1 MAEATSTDTRTR
13 TPSSTAPARHLGA
26 AERRSHALSR
36 VRELSPRAWGFVV
49 FAVAFL
55 AGLFMVLV
63 LFKLQHQVQNDIDP
77 YYFGKMGESIADGHG
92 FEGFGSL
99 IKRRAPLYPLTIGG
113 LYAAF
118 GNHTSVVLIAHSLM
132 LAATAT
138 LAYDIARRM
147 FNLRTGVIAG
157 LLCAMHPMLLRYVP
171 VLHLETQL
179 TLLYTLLL
187 WVMIRFRK
195 QPSIVNGV
203 LVGVVAAGA
212 TLTKAVVLL
221 LPAAFAVCLL
231 AERYFAVRRSQPVT
245 RSRWLPLIA
254 LFAAM
259 GLTISPWTIR
269 NYQVTGHFVPV
280 SSGTSD
286 AFLRGFIFSETKYI
300 TLSKPPYTDAE
311 NASNAYFTRLAAEAG
326 TVWEAD
332 DWETDQIL
340 NKEAKRRLT
349 AEPLSVARK
358 TLVGLFT
365 FWYQLTSLKNSL
377 LALMLAVGGWVLAF
391 IGWRR
396 ARSEGITTWVVF
408 TPILYMNLVLA
419 PLLAL
424 GRYSVPVIPALMVMA
439 AYGIDTVLGRRARST
454 GG

>member
-1 MAEATSTDTRTR
+1 MAEATNMDTRTT
-13 TPSSTAPARHLGA
+13 TPSTAAPARRGSA
-26 AERRSHALSR
+26 DERRARALSR
-36 VRELSPRAWGFVV
+36 LRALSPRAWGFVV
-49 FAVAFL
+49 FGATFL

-63 LFKLQHQVQNDIDP
+63 LFKLQNQVQQDIDP
-77 YYFGKMGESIADGHG
+77 YSFGKMGESIADGNG

-113 LYAAF
+113 LYVTF
-118 GNHTSVVLIAHSLM
+118 GHHATVVLIAHSLM
-132 LAATAT
+132 FAATAT

-157 LLCAMHPMLLRYVP
+157 FLCAMHPMLLRYVP

-187 WVMIRFRK
+187 WMMIRFRR
-195 QPSIVNGV
+195 QPSIVNGA

-221 LPAAFAVCLL
+221 LPVAFVVGLL
-231 AERYFAVRRSQPVT
+231 AERHFAARRSQPAT

-259 GLTISPWTIR
+259 GVAISPWTIR
-269 NYQVTGHFVPV
+269 NHQVTGHFVPV

-311 NASNAYFTRLAAEAG
+311 NASNAYFARLADEAG
-326 TVWEAD
+326 AVWEAD

-340 NKEAKRRLT
+340 NKEAKRRLV
-349 AEPLSVARK
+349 AEPLPVARK
-358 TLVGLFT
+358 TVVGLFT

-377 LALMLAVGGWVLAF
+377 LALVLAVGGWVFAF
-391 IGWRR
+391 VGWRR
-396 ARSEGITTWVVF
+396 ARSEGLSTWVVF
-408 TPILYMNLVLA
+408 TPILYLNLVLA

-439 AYGIDTVLGRRARST
+439 AYGVDSVLGKRLRST